1 LRNKRKFMANK
12 DNIYLASKP
21 RYEIL
26 DGLRGVA
33 AMLVVAYHLL
43 EIYFHGGPEQP
54 INHGYLAVDFFFV
67 LSGFVIGYAYDDRW
81 KKPHSL
87 TPTTKDEGGYFTLW
101 AFFKRR
107 LIRLHPMVIFG
118 TLFGALLF
126 YFGSCSSFPLI
137 NDTPWWM
144 LLLVMLWC
152 FTMAPLPH
160 TMDIRG
166 WAETN
171 PLNGP
176 AWSLQWEYLANIL
189 YALLFRRFSKVAL
202 GICVAI
208 FAIFTITLC
217 LNIDVTGF
225 LQERSYASYTVVG
238 GWSTTPD
245 QLQIGL
251 TRLLYPFFCGL
262 LLSRSLT
269 PTPSPKDEGS
279 SHSRWKKL
287 FTLHPSFFTLK
298 HGFWWCSLLIV
309 VLFCMPWMGLGT
321 ESDARWTN
329 GLYEAF
335 CIVICFPLIVAIGAG
350 SSVKGGKSEAINKFL
365 GEISYPLYITH
376 FPLIYMMMSWMESH
390 KNAPL
395 STHILVAVCIFFLAI
410 LIAYSSYKL
419 YDLPVREWLKKK
431 LFNKNGK

>member
-1 LRNKRKFMANK
+1 MTQK
-12 DNIYLASKP
+12 NIYLASKP

-33 AMLVVAYHLL
+33 AMLVVAYHIF
-43 EIYFHGGPEQP
+43 EIHYHGGPDQP

-81 KKPHSL
+81 EK
-87 TPTTKDEGGYFTLW
+87 TPTQPPRGQTFTLW
-101 AFFKRR
+101 TFFKRR

-118 TLFGALLF
+118 TLFGALMF
-126 YFGSCSSFPLI
+126 YFGSCSAFPLV
-137 NDTPWWM
+137 DETPWWM
-144 LLLVMLWC
+144 VVLVMLWC
-152 FTMAPLPH
+152 FTMLPLPH

-189 YALLFRRFSKVAL
+189 YALFFRKMPKIVLGAFVAF
-202 GICVAI
+202 
-208 FAIFTITLC
+208 FAIMTITLC

-225 LQERSYASYTVVG
+225 LAERSYASYTVVG

-245 QLQIGL
+245 QLQVGL
-251 TRLLYPFFCGL
+251 TRLLYPFFSGL
-262 LLSRSLT
+262 LVSRM
-269 PTPSPKDEGS
+269 G
-279 SHSRWKKL
+279 KL
-287 FTLHPSFFTLK
+287 IK
-298 HGFWWCSLLIV
+298 VKGGFWWCSLMIV

-321 ESDARWTN
+321 EGDARWTN

-335 CIVICFPLIVAIGAG
+335 CILICFPLIVAIGAG
-350 SSVKGGKSEAINKFL
+350 SSVRGGKSEAINRFL
-365 GEISYPLYITH
+365 GDISYPLYITH
-376 FPLIYMMMSWMESH
+376 FPLIYMLMSWTDSH
-390 KNAPL
+390 KDAAL
-395 STHILVAVCIFFLAI
+395 GTHIFVSVCVFILAI
-410 LIAYSSYKL
+410 LIAYGAYKL

-431 LFNKNGK
+431 WFK

>member
-1 LRNKRKFMANK
+1 MSKWSFFHIFAIVMSNNS
-12 DNIYLASKP
+12 IYLASKP

-33 AMLVVAYHLL
+33 AMLVVAFHLFETYYHMA
-43 EIYFHGGPEQP
+43 PDQP

-81 KKPHSL
+81 DRMS
-87 TPTTKDEGGYFTLW
+87 TW

-118 TLFGALLF
+118 TFFGAIMF
-126 YFGSCSSFPLI
+126 YFGSCAEFPLI
-137 NDTPWWM
+137 NETPWWM
-144 LLLVMLWC
+144 VLLVMLWC
-152 FTMAPLPH
+152 FTLIPLPN

-176 AWSLQWEYLANIL
+176 AWTLQWEYIANIL
-189 YALLFRRFSKVAL
+189 YALFIRKMSKVAL
-202 GICVAI
+202 GVCVAI
-208 FAIFTITLC
+208 FAVMTIILC

-225 LQERSYASYTVVG
+225 LAERNWASYTVVG

-245 QLQIGL
+245 QLQVGL

-262 LLSRSLT
+262 LVSRM
-269 PTPSPKDEGS
+269 G
-279 SHSRWKKL
+279 KL
-287 FTLHPSFFTLK
+287 IK
-298 HGFWWCSLLIV
+298 VKGGFWWCSLMIV
-309 VLFCMPWMGLGT
+309 VMLCMPWMGIGT
-321 ESDARWTN
+321 EGEARWTN

-335 CIVICFPLIVAIGAG
+335 CILICFPLIVAIGAG
-350 SSVKGGKSEAINKFL
+350 SSVKGGKSEAINRFL

-376 FPLIYMMMSWMESH
+376 YPLIYMQMSWVDNH
-390 KNAPL
+390 KDAPL
-395 STHILVAVCIFFLAI
+395 SMHIFVAVCIYVLAI
-410 LIAYSSYKL
+410 LVAYGAYKL
-419 YDLPVREWLKKK
+419 YDLPIREWLKKK
-431 LFNKNGK
+431 FFKPVAK

>member
-1 LRNKRKFMANK
+1 MSNR
-12 DNIYLASKP
+12 NIYLASKP

-33 AMLVVAYHLL
+33 AMLVVAYHLC
-43 EIYFHGGPEQP
+43 ETYYGGKPDQP

-81 KKPHSL
+81 RP
-87 TPTTKDEGGYFTLW
+87 TPNPSHEGRGANSFTLW
-101 AFFKRR
+101 TFFKRR

-118 TLFGALLF
+118 TLFGAIMF
-126 YFGSCSSFPLI
+126 YFGSCGEFPLI
-137 NDTPWWM
+137 NQTPWYM
-144 LLLVMLWC
+144 VLLVMFWC
-152 FTMAPLPH
+152 FTMIPLPN

-176 AWSLQWEYLANIL
+176 AWSLQWEYIANIL
-189 YALLFRRFSKVAL
+189 YALVIRRLSKVAL

-208 FAIFTITLC
+208 FAVMTIILC

-225 LQERSYASYTVVG
+225 LEERNWASYTVVG

-245 QLQIGL
+245 QLQVGL

-262 LLSRSLT
+262 LISRV
-269 PTPSPKDEGS
+269 G
-279 SHSRWKKL
+279 KL
-287 FTLHPSFFTLK
+287 IK
-298 HGFWWCSLLIV
+298 VRGGFWWCSLMIIV
-309 VLFCMPWMGLGT
+309 LLCMPWMGLGT
-321 ESDARWTN
+321 EGDSRWTN
-329 GLYEAF
+329 GFYEAF
-335 CIVICFPLIVAIGAG
+335 CILVGFPLIVAMGAG

-365 GEISYPLYITH
+365 GEISYPIYITH
-376 FPLIYMMMSWMESH
+376 YPLIYMQMSWVDSH
-390 KNAPL
+390 KDAPL
-395 STHILVAVCIFFLAI
+395 GTHIFVSVCIFVLAILVAYGA
-410 LIAYSSYKL
+410 YKL

-431 LFNKNGK
+431 WFS

>member
-1 LRNKRKFMANK
+1 VNKN
-12 DNIYLASKP
+12 NTYLASKP

-33 AMLVVAYHLL
+33 AMLVVAFHLFETYYHMA
-43 EIYFHGGPEQP
+43 PDQP

-81 KKPHSL
+81 DKMS
-87 TPTTKDEGGYFTLW
+87 TW
-101 AFFKRR
+101 SFFKRR

-118 TLFGALLF
+118 TFFGAIMF
-126 YFGSCSSFPLI
+126 YFGSCAEFPLI
-137 NDTPWWM
+137 NETPWWM
-144 LLLVMLWC
+144 VLLVMLWC
-152 FTMAPLPH
+152 FTLIPLPN

-176 AWSLQWEYLANIL
+176 AWTLQWEYIANIL
-189 YALLFRRFSKVAL
+189 YALFIRKISKVAL
-202 GICVAI
+202 GVCVAI
-208 FAIFTITLC
+208 FAVMTIILC

-225 LQERSYASYTVVG
+225 LEERNWASYTVVG

-245 QLQIGL
+245 QLQVGF

-262 LLSRSLT
+262 LVSRM
-269 PTPSPKDEGS
+269 G
-279 SHSRWKKL
+279 KL
-287 FTLHPSFFTLK
+287 IK
-298 HGFWWCSLLIV
+298 VKGGFWWCSLLIV
-309 VLFCMPWMGLGT
+309 VMLCMPWMGIGT
-321 ESDARWTN
+321 EGEARWTN

-335 CIVICFPLIVAIGAG
+335 CILICFPLIVAIGAG
-350 SSVKGGKSEAINKFL
+350 SSVKGGKSEAINRFL

-376 FPLIYMMMSWMESH
+376 YPLIYMQMSWVDNH
-390 KNAPL
+390 KDAPL
-395 STHILVAVCIFFLAI
+395 SMHIFVAVCIYVLAI
-410 LIAYSSYKL
+410 LVAYGAYKL

-431 LFNKNGK
+431 WFR

>member
-1 LRNKRKFMANK
+1 MSNR
-12 DNIYLASKP
+12 NIYLASKP

-33 AMLVVAYHLL
+33 AMLVLAYHLF
-43 EIYFHGGPEQP
+43 EIHYHGGVDQP

-81 KKPHSL
+81 NKMS
-87 TPTTKDEGGYFTLW
+87 TCS
-101 AFFKRR
+101 FFKRR

-118 TLFGALLF
+118 TLFGTLMF
-126 YFGSCSSFPLI
+126 YFGSCEAFPLI

-144 LLLVMLWC
+144 VVLVMLWC
-152 FTMAPLPH
+152 FTMIPLPH
-160 TMDIRG
+160 SMDIRG

-189 YALLFRRFSKVAL
+189 YALLFRRFSKMAL

-208 FAIFTITLC
+208 FAAMTITLC
-217 LNIDVTGF
+217 LDIDVTGF

-245 QLQIGL
+245 QLQVGL
-251 TRLLYPFFCGL
+251 TRLLYPFFSGL
-262 LLSRSLT
+262 LVSRV
-269 PTPSPKDEGS
+269 G
-279 SHSRWKKL
+279 KL
-287 FTLHPSFFTLK
+287 IK
-298 HGFWWCSLLIV
+298 VRGGFWWCSLMITIL
-309 VLFCMPWMGLGT
+309 LCMPWMGLGT
-321 ESDARWTN
+321 EGDSRWTN

-335 CIVICFPLIVAIGAG
+335 CILICFPLIVAIGAG
-350 SSVKGGKSEAINKFL
+350 SSVKGGKSEAINRFL
-365 GEISYPLYITH
+365 GDISYPLYITH
-376 FPLIYMMMSWMESH
+376 FPLIYMLMSWTDSH
-390 KNAPL
+390 KDAPL
-395 STHILVAVCIFFLAI
+395 GTHIFVSACVFILAI
-410 LIAYSSYKL
+410 LIAYGAYKL

-431 LFNKNGK
+431 LFK